1 MTMCD
6 AALKRLV
13 IALLFAVMAVHSAS
27 AQLFETR
34 AKEAYMVDAETGTV
48 LFSKDADKQVPPASL
63 AKLMTIEL
71 VFHAVKAGRLSL
83 SDQFTVSEN
92 AWRKGGAASGG
103 STMFAKLGSSI
114 PLEDLI
120 RGIVIQ
126 SANDGCIIV
135 AEGMAGTED
144 NFAKLMTERARK
156 IGLLHSTFKNATG
169 LPEDGQ
175 LVTMRDLV
183 TLSVHL
189 WREYPDFYKYFA
201 ETSFKWNGILQRNR
215 NPLLAMDIGADGLKT
230 GHTEESGYALVGS
243 LARDGRRLF
252 AALSGMS
259 SSNERSEE
267 SRKMLEWGLHAFR
280 STEIFAGGETVGAAS
295 VFGGAKSDVSL
306 KAKGPVSIL
315 VPLTNRDSLKARI
328 VYQGP
333 ILAPVEEGQKV
344 GDLKVWIG
352 DTLSQQ
358 TPVYAAET
366 VERGT
371 LKQRALD
378 AVGELMV
385 GWLR

>member
-1 MTMCD
+1 
-6 AALKRLV
+6 
-13 IALLFAVMAVHSAS
+13 
-27 AQLFETR
+27 
-34 AKEAYMVDAETGTV
+34 
-48 LFSKDADKQVPPASL
+48 
-63 AKLMTIEL
+63 
-71 VFHAVKAGRLSL
+71 
-83 SDQFTVSEN
+83 
-92 AWRKGGAASGG
+92 
-103 STMFAKLGSSI
+103 
-114 PLEDLI
+114 
-120 RGIVIQ
+120 
-126 SANDGCIIV
+126 
-135 AEGMAGTED
+135 
-144 NFAKLMTERARK
+144 
-156 IGLLHSTFKNATG
+156 
-169 LPEDGQ
+169 
-175 LVTMRDLV
+175 
-183 TLSVHL
+183 
-189 WREYPDFYKYFA
+189 
-201 ETSFKWNGILQRNR
+201 
-215 NPLLAMDIGADGLKT
+215 
-230 GHTEESGYALVGS
+230 
-243 LARDGRRLF
+243 
-252 AALSGMS
+252 MS

-280 STEIFAGGETVGAAS
+280 RTEIFAFAAGETVGAAS
-295 VFGGAKSDVSL
+295 VFGGAKSDVTL